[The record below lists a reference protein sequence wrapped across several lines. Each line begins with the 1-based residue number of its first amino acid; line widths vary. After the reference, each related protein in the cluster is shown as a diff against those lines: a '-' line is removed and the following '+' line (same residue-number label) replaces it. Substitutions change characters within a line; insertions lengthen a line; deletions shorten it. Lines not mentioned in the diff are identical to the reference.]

1 MRRFASLL
9 LLLSLAACRDQRPAL
24 PTAEEDARLN
34 DADAMLNEAAG
45 NEQAR

>member
-1 MRRFASLL
+1 MRRLAPFL
-9 LLLSLAACRDQRPAL
+9 LLLSLAACRDQRPAA

-34 DADAMLNEAAG
+34 DADTMLNEAAA